1 MNSNQRKVLIGVIVA
16 IVAMLLY
23 PPYHILRSAGIVHNA
38 GYSWIFDAPSRFSTV
53 NVSLLSIQCV
63 AVAFVGA
70 ILYFVLKDKN

>member
-23 PPYHILRSAGIVHNA
+23 PPYNYLGRAGIVLNA
-38 GYSWIFDAPSRFSTV
+38 GYSWIFDAPRRVSTV
-53 NVSLLSIQCV
+53 NVGLLSIQCV
-63 AVAFVGA
+63 LVAFVGA